1 MICREL
7 VMWLFTNHAIRMFAN
22 SRGHQQVLKS
32 SWYGGVA
39 DLPSNPAAEEADD
52 GMIYRYGGFADK
64 GKVVR
69 SSYA

>member
-1 MICREL
+1 
-7 VMWLFTNHAIRMFAN
+7 
-22 SRGHQQVLKS
+22 VLGS
-32 SWYGGVA
+32 SWYGEVA
-39 DLPSNPAAEEADD
+39 YLPSNPAAEEADD